1 MDINLQQDIIIIGK
15 ALAHEKRLRILSWLK
30 DPRAHFPKQRDGS
43 RIADGVCSGFIAQ
56 KLEVSDA
63 TASDH
68 LKLLKRAGLV
78 VPKRI
83 KKWTFYQ
90 RDEKAIK
97 AAIKLLARSV

>member
-1 MDINLQQDIIIIGK
+1 MDIQIHQDIIIISK
-15 ALAHEKRLRILSWLK
+15 ALAHEKRLRVLSWLK
-30 DPRAHFPKQRDGS
+30 DPRAHFPKQQDGS
-43 RIADGVCSGFIAQ
+43 RVRDGVCSGFIAQ

-68 LKLLKRAGLV
+68 LKLLRRAGLV
-78 VPKRI
+78 TPKRV

-97 AAIKLLARSV
+97 AAMKLLAQDV

>member
-1 MDINLQQDIIIIGK
+1 MQQDIIIIGK
-15 ALAHEKRLRILSWLK
+15 ALAHEKRLRVLGWLK
-30 DPRAHFPKQRDGS
+30 DPRTHFPKQKDGS
-43 RIADGVCSGFIAQ
+43 RVDDGVCSGFIAQ

-68 LKLLKRAGLV
+68 LKLLRRAGLV
-78 VPKRI
+78 SPKRI

-97 AAIKLLARSV
+97 AAIKLLAQGV

>member
-1 MDINLQQDIIIIGK
+1 MQQNIIIIGK
-15 ALAHEKRLRILSWLK
+15 ALAHEKRLRILDWLK
-30 DPRAHFPKQRDGS
+30 DPRAHFPKQKDGS
-43 RIADGVCSGFIAQ
+43 RVGDGVCSGFIAQ

-68 LKLLKRAGLV
+68 LKLLRRAGLV
-78 VPKRI
+78 SPKRI

-97 AAIKLLARSV
+97 AVIKLLAQGV